1 VDEGENEQKY
11 RHEKQ
16 SRGFGGVDSVVVL
29 MLMLVL
35 LMLAVGGRLRRNG
48 GVHAVIVAF
57 SVVGRLLLLVRDERC
72 DRGLL
77 TAIN

>member
-1 VDEGENEQKY
+1 MDDGENEQKH

-16 SRGFGGVDSVVVL
+16 SGGFGGVDGVVVL
-29 MLMLVL
+29 MLVF

-57 SVVGRLLLLVRDERC
+57 SVAGRWSLVVSR
-72 DRGLL
+72 
-77 TAIN
+77 